1 GTKWGDGLIEI
12 GWTTPSDI
20 PGVTSYRKHK
30 LNKAR
35 LFPCTEEG
43 FQSAATEGVLQS
55 GRGSN
60 VYVGIALR
68 KPDTAPFAR
77 TSDDDAYCYTA
88 IVFDLDDPGRAES
101 AKNIW
106 RDMPPT
112 LVVMTGMHPY
122 ARMQGWYRFLKPSDD
137 FETFTKF
144 QTALVGAFDGD
155 KKVINPSRVMRL
167 AGSIAH
173 PAKPDRITELAYIH
187 ELKTKGSDISPED

>member
-1 GTKWGDGLIEI
+1 MAGGAEMSADLAIVGGRDVEIVPDHGVDIAPDHSMMVTHLRHLFGDLIGTEWGDGLIEI
-12 GWTTPSDI
+12 GWTTASDI

-43 FQSAATEGVLQS
+43 FQSAATEGVLRS

-88 IVFDLDDPGRAES
+88 IVFDLDDPGRAEN
-101 AKNIW
+101 AKNVW
-106 RDMPPT
+106 KDMPPT

-122 ARMQGWYRFLKPSDD
+122 ARMQGW
-137 FETFTKF
+137 
-144 QTALVGAFDGD
+144 
-155 KKVINPSRVMRL
+155 
-167 AGSIAH
+167 
-173 PAKPDRITELAYIH
+173 
-187 ELKTKGSDISPED
+187 